1 MAIPSSMMNVPG
13 NRLGDATVNMDIQA
27 LDTIKQQARTDK
39 DGALRQVAQQFEA
52 MFMQMIMKSMR
63 QATKQLNEDSFLN
76 TQYTEH
82 FQEMHDDQLVQ
93 EMGKGGGMGL
103 AGMIYDQ
110 LSDTGRQPTGNNVP
124 DILPFDRDGRPEL
137 PLRPPSR
144 GTPSGGGEL
153 TTEAPAVGPA
163 AAAEKQS
170 VFSSPEDFVRSLW
183 PMARDAARQ
192 LGADARYLLAQAALE
207 TGWGQHVIGGE
218 QGSSHNLFNIKA
230 DHRWEGPKARV
241 MTREYLQGR
250 PVQVAADFRQYDSFA
265 DSFADYRHF
274 LQNSP
279 RYQSA
284 LNQAESGPAYV
295 AALQQAGYA
304 TDPRYAEKIE
314 RIAESPHLN
323 AVVSAQELSGD

>member
-1 MAIPSSMMNVPG
+1 MAIPSSTMNVPG
-13 NRLGDATVNMDIQA
+13 NRLGDATVNLDIQA
-27 LDTIKQQARTDK
+27 LDSIKQQARTDK

-76 TQYTEH
+76 TQYTET

-93 EMGKGGGMGL
+93 EMGKDGGMGL
-103 AGMIYDQ
+103 AAMIYDQ
-110 LSDTGRQPTGNNVP
+110 LSDNGRQPSGNNVP
-124 DILPFDRDGRPEL
+124 DLVPFSRDGRPEV
-137 PLRPPSR
+137 PVRPPY
-144 GTPSGGGEL
+144 GGL
-153 TTEAPAVGPA
+153 PQSDTPAVGPA
-163 AAAEKQS
+163 TPGEKQAQ
-170 VFSSPEDFVRSLW
+170 FDSPEAFVRSLW
-183 PMARDAARQ
+183 PMARDVARQ

-207 TGWGQHVIGGE
+207 TGWGRHVIGGE

-250 PVQVAADFRQYDSFA
+250 PVQVAADFRHYDSFA
-265 DSFADYRHF
+265 ESFADYRRF
-274 LQNSP
+274 LESSP

-284 LNQAESGPAYV
+284 LKQAGSGPEYV

-304 TDPRYAEKIE
+304 TDPNYAQKIE
-314 RIAESPHLN
+314 RIAQRLPLGD
-323 AVVSAQELSGD
+323 ALAQGADGR